1 VEETAALMVV
11 AEIAVALAGFSGVA
25 AALRHGASETWPDD
39 DRDRFVDLVVHS
51 GIALFASL
59 VPLMFAHRAGVNS
72 ELWSSSSFIWAG
84 CASVGIALAARRTL
98 LHQNQRGRGVRS
110 VLTAI
115 AFLGTLVLQLYN
127 GFVLQEFWPYLGGLI
142 MNLGFAFIQFMAL
155 AIPRP
160 RSD

>member
-59 VPLMFAHRAGVNS
+59 VPLMFAHQGGVNS

-84 CASVGIALAARRTL
+84 CASVGIALSVRRMR
-98 LHQNQRGRGVRS
+98 LHKKGRDVRT